1 MQIRKINL
9 NKRISAVIFGGGT
22 ENFASLLSGARKAGK
37 NYPLFDARHLMPR
50 LFAIR
55 LALVFRAGVFSACRF
70 SARNFSRI
78 KNKSKFGGK

>member
-37 NYPLFDARHLMPR
+37 NYPLFDARH
-50 LFAIR
+50 FDA
-55 LALVFRAGVFSACRF
+55 AFVCHKARARF
-70 SARNFSRI
+70 SC
-78 KNKSKFGGK
+78 GGLFRMSV